1 MRTFIRLILLVCPV
15 TMLYPQ
21 TPTQQPKFA
30 LEISEDGPPL
40 HYEFVPQGQLVRS
53 ESLSFAPGPYLHLR
67 SGRTTADA
75 KKNLTSAIMLA
86 YHVDGDAVAISASV
100 VFGAVDNNS
109 GSCPM
114 AAGHPKQEIG
124 TYSLH
129 QNDSVVLQEMEQF
142 GLQPWTIKIV
152 NAQLPTA
159 AGLPTINEVPS
170 IQPKILGQ
178 DRQGYT
184 IALHNLSSRAVHA
197 FVVETTLDHN
207 SASSEF
213 NYRGSLIAPNE
224 IHEFRLFCDTSAFAV
239 NQSPCA
245 FILKAALFAD
255 GSFEGD
261 AAAAATLAVPQI
273 ASEIQRRHLYALMDD
288 ILADPSRDDAA
299 KLARTRSELSKLYE
313 NPEPAIL
320 EQIQLRFPGLPRTAL
335 DSVTSQLTASLSGE
349 KQAILHDLESFA
361 NRPPDAVPR
370 LSLAQWWTDWQ
381 KTQVSASRT
390 SLFAR

>member
-1 MRTFIRLILLVCPV
+1 
-15 TMLYPQ
+15 
-21 TPTQQPKFA
+21 
-30 LEISEDGPPL
+30 
-40 HYEFVPQGQLVRS
+40 
-53 ESLSFAPGPYLHLR
+53 
-67 SGRTTADA
+67 
-75 KKNLTSAIMLA
+75 
-86 YHVDGDAVAISASV
+86 
-100 VFGAVDNNS
+100 
-109 GSCPM
+109 
-114 AAGHPKQEIG
+114 
-124 TYSLH
+124 
-129 QNDSVVLQEMEQF
+129 F

-224 IHEFRLFCDTSAFAV
+224 IHEFRLFCDASAFAV

-273 ASEIQRRHLYALMDD
+273 ASEIQRRHLYALMTTSSLTLLGTMPQSSPA
-288 ILADPSRDDAA
+288 LAPNCQNST
-299 KLARTRSELSKLYE
+299 KTR
-313 NPEPAIL
+313 NPP
-320 EQIQLRFPGLPRTAL
+320 
-335 DSVTSQLTASLSGE
+335 SLSRF
-349 KQAILHDLESFA
+349 S
-361 NRPPDAVPR
+361 
-370 LSLAQWWTDWQ
+370 
-381 KTQVSASRT
+381 
-390 SLFAR
+390 

>member
-1 MRTFIRLILLVCPV
+1 MDLVFFFFFF
-15 TMLYPQ
+15 Q
-21 TPTQQPKFA
+21 A
-30 LEISEDGPPL
+30 EDGIRD
-40 HYEFVPQGQLVRS
+40 V
-53 ESLSFAPGPYLHLR
+53 
-67 SGRTTADA
+67 
-75 KKNLTSAIMLA
+75 
-86 YHVDGDAVAISASV
+86 AVTGVQTCA
-100 VFGAVDNNS
+100 
-109 GSCPM
+109 
-114 AAGHPKQEIG
+114 
-124 TYSLH
+124 
-129 QNDSVVLQEMEQF
+129 
-142 GLQPWTIKIV
+142 
-152 NAQLPTA
+152 LP
-159 AGLPTINEVPS
+159 I
-170 IQPKILGQ
+170 
-178 DRQGYT
+178 Y
-184 IALHNLSSRAVHA
+184 
-197 FVVETTLDHN
+197 
-207 SASSEF
+207 
-213 NYRGSLIAPNE
+213 YRGSLFAPNE
-224 IHEFRLFCDTSAFAV
+224 IHEFRLVCDASAFAV